1 MRRSAT
7 TGSHTRGKRN
17 RFLRVRVP
25 TLIAVALAVN
35 CTVPRFCDGERAGQC
50 LQIVDP
56 QEGHILAR
64 EDFAMLSFVLRV
76 NCPGHGAAL
85 VP

>member
-7 TGSHTRGKRN
+7 TGSHTRGERN
-17 RFLRVRVP
+17 RRTS

-35 CTVPRFCDGERAGQC
+35 FTVPRFCDGERAGQC

-56 QEGHILAR
+56 QEGHVLAH

>member
-1 MRRSAT
+1 MRRSET
-7 TGSHTRGKRN
+7 TGSHTRGERN
-17 RFLRVRVP
+17 RFLRVP

-35 CTVPRFCDGERAGQC
+35 FTVPRFCDGERAGQC

-56 QEGHILAR
+56 QEGHVLAR